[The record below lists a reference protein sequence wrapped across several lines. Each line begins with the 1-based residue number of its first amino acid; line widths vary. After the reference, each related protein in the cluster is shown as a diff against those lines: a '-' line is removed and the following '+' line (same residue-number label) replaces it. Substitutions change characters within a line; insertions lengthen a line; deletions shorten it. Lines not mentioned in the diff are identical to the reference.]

1 MTLKAPYGEII
12 LYEIPEG
19 HIQLD
24 VRLEQETIWLN
35 LNQLAV
41 LFDRDKSV
49 ISRHLN
55 KVFKEGELKRKS
67 TVAKYATVQ
76 AEGNRKVQRNVEY
89 FNLDAIISVGYR
101 VNSKRGTQRRISNAA
116 LVAITLLIA
125 ESRPDEKD
133 ILARIV
139 THLLCE
145 GVSP

>member
-1 MTLKAPYGEII
+1 MTLKAPHGEII
-12 LYEIPEG
+12 LYEIPDG